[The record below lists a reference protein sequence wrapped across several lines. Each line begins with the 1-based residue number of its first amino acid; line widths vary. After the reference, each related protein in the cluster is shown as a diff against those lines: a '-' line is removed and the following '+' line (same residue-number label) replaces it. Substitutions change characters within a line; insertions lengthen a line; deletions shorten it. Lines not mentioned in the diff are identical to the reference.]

1 MYHVSLR
8 YIQVITMNTV
18 AEQYEQLKSDLKS
31 VLPSLVANKIV
42 GDYYIQPI
50 LLPAIDRLERGKL
63 NPKEQAERLLSY
75 LHGSDELELNK
86 DLIYLV
92 RNKLEACKS
101 HYSSYVNEHAYR
113 QIMAL
118 GQQFLQLVKQ
128 LEYLI
133 PELPACMDDEKQY
146 TSYCSIS

>member
-1 MYHVSLR
+1 M
-8 YIQVITMNTV
+8 ITMNTV
-18 AEQYEQLKSDLKS
+18 AEQYEQLKSDLKN

-50 LLPAIDRLERGKL
+50 LLPAINRLERDEL

-101 HYSSYVNEHAYR
+101 HYCSYVNEHAYK
-113 QIMAL
+113 QIMAS
-118 GQQFLQLVKQ
+118 GHQFLQLVKQ

-133 PELPACMDDEKQY
+133 PGLPECIDEDQHPAY
-146 TSYCSIS
+146 HCNIS